1 MAYPVF
7 LCVLFNNLV
16 HRVIVPHSG
25 YRDRAFYIVRCLLQQ
40 FLIYNIIYRHVFAIY
55 KRAKYCSLLEL
66 KKILLSQY
74 SHFLHEYKYVH

>member
-40 FLIYNIIYRHVFAIY
+40 FLIYNIVYR
-55 KRAKYCSLLEL
+55 
-66 KKILLSQY
+66 
-74 SHFLHEYKYVH
+74 